1 MSKRKLTQRQTS
13 TITEAQQLRVNNA
26 QKSDSAITDQAREG
40 IVISRFGKQADVE
53 CTNTIDQLLIVR
65 CYLRANLG
73 SVVTGDNVAWHK
85 DENGQGVIVGVLPRR
100 SAITRADS
108 RGITR
113 TLAANV
119 DQMIIV
125 ISPIPPAHQNLIDR
139 YIVAAESAAIKP
151 IILLNKCDLLNN
163 DSILASELEK
173 LLSLYKNIGY
183 ITLST
188 SIYDNASLKN
198 LKSCLAHK
206 NNIFVGQSGVGKS
219 SLINTLLPKA
229 NTAIGELSIG
239 TDKGTHTT
247 TASRL
252 FHLEGGGNLIDSP
265 GIREFHLTHI
275 DKDSLIEYFI
285 EFRSFLGQCK
295 FRNCQHEH
303 EPNCAILDG
312 INDGKITAQRMES
325 YQRIYQ
331 SLIND

>member
-13 TITEAQQLRVNNA
+13 SIAQAQQLHMDNA
-26 QKSDSAITDQAREG
+26 QKNDRSTPDQPREG
-40 IVISRFGKQADVE
+40 TVISRFGKQADVE
-53 CTNTIDQLLIVR
+53 CTNTANQSLVVR

-85 DENGQGVIVGVLPRR
+85 DDNDQGVIVGVLPRR

-113 TLAANV
+113 TLATNV

-139 YIVAAESAAIKP
+139 YIVAAESANIKP
-151 IILLNKCDLLNN
+151 IILLNKCDLLKNEV
-163 DSILASELEK
+163 LLESDLK
-173 LLSLYKNIGY
+173 SLLSLYEKIGY
-183 ITLST
+183 VTLLT
-188 SIYDNASLKN
+188 SAYDNTGLEKLKTR
-198 LKSCLAHK
+198 LANK

-219 SLINTLLPKA
+219 SLINTLLPNA
-229 NTAIGELSIG
+229 NVAIGELSLG

-252 FHLEGGGNLIDSP
+252 FHLDGGGNLIDSP

-275 DKDSLIEYFI
+275 DKDALIEYFI
-285 EFRSFLGQCK
+285 EFRAFLGKCK

-303 EPNCAILDG
+303 EPGCAILAG
-312 INDGKITAQRMES
+312 FESGAISAQRIES
-325 YQRIYQ
+325 YQRLYQ
-331 SLIND
+331 SLLKE

>member
-13 TITEAQQLRVNNA
+13 TITEAQQVHV
-26 QKSDSAITDQAREG
+26 DSAQQNNSAATDQTREG

-53 CTNTIDQLLIVR
+53 CTNTADELIVVR

-73 SVVTGDNVAWHK
+73 SVVTGDNVAWQK
-85 DENGQGVIVGVLPRR
+85 DERGQGIIVAVLPRR

-139 YIVAAESAAIKP
+139 YIVAAESASIKP
-151 IILLNKCDLLNN
+151 VILLNKCDLLKS
-163 DSILASELEK
+163 DIALKQELEQ
-173 LLSLYKNIGY
+173 LLSLYKKIGY
-183 ITLST
+183 TTLLT
-188 SIYDNASLKN
+188 SVYDNGNLDDLKN
-198 LKSCLAHK
+198 CLANK

-219 SLINTLLPKA
+219 SLINMLLPKA
-229 NTAIGELSIG
+229 NAAIGDLSTG

-275 DKDSLIEYFI
+275 DKYSLIEYFI

-303 EPNCAILDG
+303 EPDCAILTG
-312 INDGKITAQRMES
+312 IKNGKISEQRMNS

>member
-13 TITEAQQLRVNNA
+13 SIVQAQQLRMDNTQKNNSSTAA
-26 QKSDSAITDQAREG
+26 QVREG

-53 CTNTIDQLLIVR
+53 CANTTDQSLVVR

-73 SVVTGDNVAWHK
+73 SVVTGDNVAWQK
-85 DENGQGVIVGVLPRR
+85 DDNDQGVIVGVLPRR

-113 TLAANV
+113 TLAANI

-139 YIVAAESAAIKP
+139 YIVAAESANIKP
-151 IILLNKCDLLNN
+151 IILLNKCDLLKN
-163 DSILASELEK
+163 DTLLESDLKILLA
-173 LLSLYKNIGY
+173 LYESIGY
-183 ITLST
+183 ATLLT
-188 SIYDNASLKN
+188 SVYDKNSLAE
-198 LKSCLAHK
+198 LKKCLAHK

-229 NTAIGELSIG
+229 NVAIGELSLG

-252 FHLEGGGNLIDSP
+252 FHLDGGGNLIDSP

-275 DKDSLIEYFI
+275 DKDALIEYFI
-285 EFRSFLGQCK
+285 ELRAFLGQCK

-303 EPNCAILDG
+303 EPGCAILAG
-312 INDGKITAQRMES
+312 IESGKISPQRMDS

-331 SLIND
+331 SLISE

>member
-13 TITEAQQLRVNNA
+13 SIAQAQQLHMNNA
-26 QKSDSAITDQAREG
+26 QKNDSATTDQAREG

-53 CTNTIDQLLIVR
+53 CVNTTNQSLVVR
-65 CYLRANLG
+65 CYLRTNLG

-85 DENGQGVIVGVLPRR
+85 DDNGQGVIVGVLPRR

-113 TLAANV
+113 TLAANI

-139 YIVAAESAAIKP
+139 YIVAAESANIKP
-151 IILLNKCDLLNN
+151 IILLNKCDLLKKVGPFES
-163 DSILASELEK
+163 DLEN
-173 LLSLYKNIGY
+173 LLSLYEKIGY
-183 ITLST
+183 VTLLT
-188 SIYDNASLKN
+188 SVYDTASLEK
-198 LKSCLAHK
+198 LKKCLANK

-219 SLINTLLPKA
+219 SLINMLLPKA
-229 NTAIGELSIG
+229 NVATGELSLG

-252 FHLEGGGNLIDSP
+252 FHLDGGGNLIDSP

-275 DKDSLIEYFI
+275 DKDILIEYFI
-285 EFRSFLGQCK
+285 ELRTFLGQCK

-303 EPNCAILDG
+303 EPGCAILAG
-312 INDGKITAQRMES
+312 IESGKISAQRMDS

-331 SLIND
+331 SLVND

>member
-13 TITEAQQLRVNNA
+13 SIAQAQQLHMDNA
-26 QKSDSAITDQAREG
+26 QKNDSVAIDQVREG

-53 CTNTIDQLLIVR
+53 CANTADQSLVVR

-85 DENGQGVIVGVLPRR
+85 DDNDQGVIVGVLPRH

-113 TLAANV
+113 TLAANI

-139 YIVAAESAAIKP
+139 YIVAAESANIKP
-151 IILLNKCDLLNN
+151 IILLNKYDLLKN
-163 DSILASELEK
+163 EK
-173 LLSLYKNIGY
+173 LLAVELEDLLQLYKNIGY
-183 ITLST
+183 ATLLT
-188 SIYDNASLKN
+188 SVYDKASLDK
-198 LKSCLAHK
+198 LIKCLANK

-219 SLINTLLPKA
+219 SLINMLLPKA
-229 NTAIGELSIG
+229 NVAIGELSLG

-275 DKDSLIEYFI
+275 DKDALIEYFI
-285 EFRSFLGQCK
+285 EFRAFLGQCK

-303 EPNCAILDG
+303 EPDCAILAG
-312 INDGKITAQRMES
+312 IESGKISAQRMDS

>member
-13 TITEAQQLRVNNA
+13 TITEAQQSRVDSA
-26 QKSDSAITDQAREG
+26 QKNDGETTDQTREG

-53 CTNTIDQLLIVR
+53 CTTTIGHLLVVR
-65 CYLRANLG
+65 CYLRTNLG

-85 DENGQGVIVGVLPRR
+85 DEYDQGVIVGVLPRR

-139 YIVAAESAAIKP
+139 YIVAAESASIKP
-151 IILLNKCDLLNN
+151 IILLNKCDLLKNN
-163 DSILASELEK
+163 SALKHELED

-183 ITLST
+183 MTLST

-198 LKSCLAHK
+198 LKNCLAHK

-252 FHLEGGGNLIDSP
+252 FHLDGGGNLIDSP

-285 EFRSFLGQCK
+285 EFRSFLGECK
-295 FRNCQHEH
+295 FRNCQHKH
-303 EPNCAILDG
+303 EPDCAILTG
-312 INDGKITAQRMES
+312 IKNGKISEQRMNS

>member
-13 TITEAQQLRVNNA
+13 SIAQAQQLHMDNT
-26 QKSDSAITDQAREG
+26 QKNDSVTTDQVREG

-53 CTNTIDQLLIVR
+53 CTNTMDQSLVVR

-73 SVVTGDNVAWHK
+73 SVVTGDNVAWQK
-85 DENGQGVIVGVLPRR
+85 DDNDQGVIVGVLPRR

-113 TLAANV
+113 TLAANI

-139 YIVAAESAAIKP
+139 YIVAAESANIKP
-151 IILLNKCDLLNN
+151 IILLNKCDLLKNEV
-163 DSILASELEK
+163 LLESDLK
-173 LLSLYKNIGY
+173 SLLTLYENIGY
-183 ITLST
+183 VTLLT
-188 SIYDNASLKN
+188 SVYDKNSLAE
-198 LKSCLAHK
+198 LKKIIANK

-229 NTAIGELSIG
+229 NVATGELSLG

-252 FHLEGGGNLIDSP
+252 FHLDGGGNLIDSP

-275 DKDSLIEYFI
+275 NKEVLIEYFI
-285 EFRSFLGQCK
+285 EFRDFLGQCK

-303 EPNCAILDG
+303 EPGCAILTG
-312 INDGKITAQRMES
+312 IESGKISAQRMDS

-331 SLIND
+331 SLSSD